1 MLHLEVI
8 GIWHVWNDVK
18 KRMSSRHD
26 MRTTLLI
33 RVIPIDSCLETTQSC
48 CLSLNNCLFFLCFI
62 SSLLFKAYFYHAWYG
77 ASSIG
82 TSLVLYIL
90 SYASSSTI

>member
-26 MRTTLLI
+26 MRITLLI
-33 RVIPIDSCLETTQSC
+33 RVIPIDSCVETAQNC
-48 CLSLNNCLFFLCFI
+48 CLLSLNKLLLIFPVSLSVVYYSSPSFI
-62 SSLLFKAYFYHAWYG
+62 TLGMMHPA
-77 ASSIG
+77 
-82 TSLVLYIL
+82 
-90 SYASSSTI
+90 

>member
-26 MRTTLLI
+26 MRPTLLI
-33 RVIPIDSCLETTQSC
+33 RVIPIDSCLETAQNC
-48 CLSLNNCLFFLCFI
+48 CLLSLEQPASYISCFI
-62 SSLLFKAYFYHAWYG
+62 SSLFL
-77 ASSIG
+77 
-82 TSLVLYIL
+82 LLNP
-90 SYASSSTI
+90 

>member
-26 MRTTLLI
+26 MRITLPI
-33 RVIPIDSCLETTQSC
+33 RVIPIDSCLETAQNC
-48 CLSLNNCLFFLCFI
+48 CLLEQTASYFSCVLI
-62 SSLLFKAYFYHAWYG
+62 SSLLLK
-77 ASSIG
+77 S
-82 TSLVLYIL
+82 
-90 SYASSSTI
+90 